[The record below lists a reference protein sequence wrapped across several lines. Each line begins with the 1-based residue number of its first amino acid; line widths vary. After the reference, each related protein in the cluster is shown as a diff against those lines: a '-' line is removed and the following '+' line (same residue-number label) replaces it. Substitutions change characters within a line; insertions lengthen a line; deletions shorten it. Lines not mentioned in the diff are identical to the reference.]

1 MYSWLLNIVGVILI
15 SVLLEVIL
23 PSGKTAVFLK
33 HIISLF
39 VLYVV
44 VNPIILFFT
53 NNYNILKGDGISVD
67 LNYIYNNNLNKVE
80 YYESEI
86 IKNIEHM
93 GYKNVSVILNG
104 GIFEENLS
112 FNSAFVDLTNVENNS
127 KSEKDKIIEDIKNV
141 VIEIA
146 GVSKENIVVY
156 G

>member
-53 NNYNILKGDGISVD
+53 NNYNIFKGDGISVD

-86 IKNIEHM
+86 IKNIELM

-104 GIFEENLS
+104 GIFEEDLS
-112 FNSAFVDLTNVENNS
+112 FNLAFVDLTNVENNS